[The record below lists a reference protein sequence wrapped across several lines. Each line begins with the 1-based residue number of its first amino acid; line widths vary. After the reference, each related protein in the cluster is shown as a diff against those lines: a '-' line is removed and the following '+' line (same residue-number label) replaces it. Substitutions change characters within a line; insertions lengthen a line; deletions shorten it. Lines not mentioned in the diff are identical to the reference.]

1 LKERLVDRIYLEDL
15 RVEAVIGIW
24 EWERRV
30 RQVISLDLELATDAR
45 RAAKTDEIA
54 DALDYKS
61 IAKRVAA
68 VVEQSEFRL
77 VETLAETLARI
88 VITEFGVS
96 WLKLTVSKPGAIE
109 GSRNVGIIVERSA
122 SDYA

>member
-1 LKERLVDRIYLEDL
+1 MDKIYLEDL

-30 RQVISLDLELATDAR
+30 RQIIRLDLEMATDAR
-45 RAAKTDEIA
+45 RAAATDQIA
-54 DALDYKS
+54 DALDYKA
-61 IAKRVAA
+61 IAKRLAST
-68 VVEQSEFRL
+68 VEQSEFRL

-88 VITEFGVS
+88 VVQEFGVP
-96 WLKLTVSKPGAIE
+96 WLRLTVSKPGAIE
-109 GSRNVGIIVERSA
+109 GSRNVGVILERST

>member
-1 LKERLVDRIYLEDL
+1 MVL
-15 RVEAVIGIW
+15 RVEAMIGIW

-30 RQVISLDLELATDAR
+30 RQIISVDLEMATDAR
-45 RAAKTDEIA
+45 RAAATDAITE
-54 DALDYKS
+54 ALDYKS
-61 IAKRVAA
+61 IAKRLTA

-88 VITEFGVS
+88 VVTEFGVA
-96 WLKLTVSKPGAIE
+96 WLRLTVSKPGAIE
-109 GSRNVGIIVERSA
+109 GSRNVGVIVERTA

>member
-1 LKERLVDRIYLEDL
+1 VDRIYLEDL
-15 RVEAVIGIW
+15 RIEAVIGIW

-30 RQVISLDLELATDAR
+30 RQIIRLDLEMATDAR
-45 RAAKTDEIA
+45 RAAASDRIE

-61 IAKRVAA
+61 ISKRLTA
-68 VVEQSEFRL
+68 VVQESEFKL

-88 VITEFGVS
+88 VITEFSVP

-109 GSRNVGIIVERSA
+109 GSRNVGVIVERSTG
-122 SDYA
+122 DYA

>member
-1 LKERLVDRIYLEDL
+1 MDKIYLEDL
-15 RVEAVIGIW
+15 RIEAVIGIW

-30 RQVISLDLELATDAR
+30 RQIISLDLELGTDAKRAAATDQ
-45 RAAKTDEIA
+45 IA
-54 DALDYKS
+54 DALDYKAIS
-61 IAKRVAA
+61 KRLVS

-88 VITEFGVS
+88 VITEFHVP
-96 WLKLTVSKPGAIE
+96 WLRLTVSKPGAIE
-109 GSRNVGIIVERSA
+109 GSRNVGVIVERSA

>member
-1 LKERLVDRIYLEDL
+1 MDRIYLEDL

>member
-1 LKERLVDRIYLEDL
+1 MDKIFLRDL
-15 RVEAVIGIW
+15 RAEAVIGIW

-30 RQVISLDLELATDAR
+30 RQTVSLDLELATDAR
-45 RAAKTDEIA
+45 RAAASDDIA

-61 IAKRVAA
+61 IAKRLTRT
-68 VVEQSEFRL
+68 VEESEFRL

-96 WLKLTVSKPGAIE
+96 WLRLSVAKPGAIE
-109 GSRNVGIIVERSA
+109 GSRNVGVVVERTA
-122 SDYA
+122 EDYA

>member
-1 LKERLVDRIYLEDL
+1 MDKIYLEDL

-30 RQVISLDLELATDAR
+30 RQIISLDLELATDAR
-45 RAAKTDEIA
+45 RAAATDEITE
-54 DALDYKS
+54 ALDYKS
-61 IAKRVAA
+61 IAKRLTA

-88 VITEFGVS
+88 IVTEFGVP
-96 WLKLTVSKPGAIE
+96 WLRLTVSKPGAIE
-109 GSRNVGIIVERSA
+109 GSRNVGVIVERSA

>member
-1 LKERLVDRIYLEDL
+1 MDKIYLEDL
-15 RVEAVIGIW
+15 RIEAVIGIW

-30 RQVISLDLELATDAR
+30 RQVISLDLEMGTDAKRAAATDQ
-45 RAAKTDEIA
+45 IG

-61 IAKRVAA
+61 IAKRLAS
-68 VVEQSEFRL
+68 VVEGSEFRL

-88 VITEFGVS
+88 VITEFGVP
-96 WLKLTVSKPGAIE
+96 WLRLTVSKPGAIE
-109 GSRNVGIIVERSA
+109 GSRNVGVIVERST